1 MFRFILAETLAVGCL
16 LMVPWIERIFTIF
29 ASGRSNGGGVL
40 DGLDKRRA
48 VLQVRR
54 GRSNCGGSR

>member
-1 MFRFILAETLAVGCL
+1 MFMFILVETLVVGCL
-16 LMVPWIERIFTIF
+16 LIVPWIERIYTIF

-54 GRSNCGGSR
+54 RRSNRGGSR